1 MSGGSFSVDNVGRI
15 EVKRVTLWLR
25 NFYVKSIIM
34 NPYIDKH
41 IIKPIDLYL
50 NDNGRPEIEPWKIE
64 FNAKE
69 AKDRFGLFNELR
81 EAMKPYYKMLLMADD
96 RFGRNKETVKIKD
109 IVQGLFF
116 KDSIIGRHMND
127 VKIVE
132 CAEACVKRLVSD
144 TKPPYMFMCLLKH
157 LIQTGYDP
165 GWDLVET
172 DVRKRLSR
180 APMFGDHKQLE
191 MYCIV
196 MAFRLVMKSDLSD
209 KEKGDKYDEIRCKW
223 EFLRYMFSVMIGVIV
238 GLRSEN
244 FASLASSLTKRKSDY
259 GYMHLAYKAFMDNF
273 DKLCPPD
280 LIDAHTNKL
289 VRDQARTHM
298 RSMEIIIKSTVPD
311 DSLTPLC
318 EILFPKKMKAVLAH
332 ERPKTYEELERD
344 VQSLTQSYN
353 DFVNRMAQSVRDAIS
368 IESLTEAFLR
378 FPPELGMSMYQSVNN
393 LLAQDP
399 VWQRYQ
405 SEIQKKILAK
415 FENKGEP
422 QINNIFNSGSV
433 TMNAGSSI
441 NGDIYN

>member
-1 MSGGSFSVDNVGRI
+1 
-15 EVKRVTLWLR
+15 
-25 NFYVKSIIM
+25 
-34 NPYIDKH
+34 
-41 IIKPIDLYL
+41 
-50 NDNGRPEIEPWKIE
+50 
-64 FNAKE
+64 
-69 AKDRFGLFNELR
+69 
-81 EAMKPYYKMLLMADD
+81 
-96 RFGRNKETVKIKD
+96 
-109 IVQGLFF
+109 
-116 KDSIIGRHMND
+116 
-127 VKIVE
+127 
-132 CAEACVKRLVSD
+132 
-144 TKPPYMFMCLLKH
+144 
-157 LIQTGYDP
+157 
-165 GWDLVET
+165 
-172 DVRKRLSR
+172 
-180 APMFGDHKQLE
+180 
-191 MYCIV
+191 
-196 MAFRLVMKSDLSD
+196 
-209 KEKGDKYDEIRCKW
+209 
-223 EFLRYMFSVMIGVIV
+223 
-238 GLRSEN
+238 
-244 FASLASSLTKRKSDY
+244 
-259 GYMHLAYKAFMDNF
+259 MDNF

>member
-1 MSGGSFSVDNVGRI
+1 
-15 EVKRVTLWLR
+15 
-25 NFYVKSIIM
+25 
-34 NPYIDKH
+34 
-41 IIKPIDLYL
+41 
-50 NDNGRPEIEPWKIE
+50 
-64 FNAKE
+64 
-69 AKDRFGLFNELR
+69 
-81 EAMKPYYKMLLMADD
+81 
-96 RFGRNKETVKIKD
+96 
-109 IVQGLFF
+109 
-116 KDSIIGRHMND
+116 MND